1 MWGFAPQV
9 GIAQPLR
16 GNEPGRSGS
25 GQLRRSPRSS
35 GPTLSKDWVHLSR
48 QRSRPRARRLGR
60 LNERLDDETWETL
73 GRWRT
78 DEQGRVAN
86 LSPPEK
92 SMTAGIYRMV
102 FGTKEYFDGQGV
114 STFYPTIEVVFEIK
128 NTDEHYHVPVLVSP
142 FGYSTYRGS

>member
-1 MWGFAPQV
+1 M
-9 GIAQPLR
+9 
-16 GNEPGRSGS
+16 
-25 GQLRRSPRSS
+25 
-35 GPTLSKDWVHLSR
+35 
-48 QRSRPRARRLGR
+48 
-60 LNERLDDETWETL
+60 LNTSTGKPAAGVAVSLQRLDDETWETL

-86 LSPPEK
+86 LSPPDK

-128 NTDEHYHVPVLVSP
+128 NPDEHYHVPVLVSP

>member
-1 MWGFAPQV
+1 MRISQCLCFILV
-9 GIAQPLR
+9 GLTCLPTPLCTAA
-16 GNEPGRSGS
+16 EPKAT
-25 GQLRRSPRSS
+25 P
-35 GPTLSKDWVHLSR
+35 PTR
-48 QRSRPRARRLGR
+48 QSAISTHM
-60 LNERLDDETWETL
+60 LNTSTGKPAAGVAVSLQRLDDETWETL

-86 LSPPEK
+86 LSPRDK

-114 STFYPTIEVVFEIK
+114 STFYPTVEVVFEIK
-128 NTDEHYHVPVLVSP
+128 NPDEHYHVPVLVSP

>member
-1 MWGFAPQV
+1 M
-9 GIAQPLR
+9 
-16 GNEPGRSGS
+16 
-25 GQLRRSPRSS
+25 
-35 GPTLSKDWVHLSR
+35 
-48 QRSRPRARRLGR
+48 
-60 LNERLDDETWETL
+60 LNTSTGKPAAGVAVSLQRLDDETWETL

-128 NTDEHYHVPVLVSP
+128 ITDEHYHVPVLVSP